1 MDGCKTADLVPTTP
15 LGSFWDVARW
25 VTGTL
30 GGRDLQRAKLSVL
43 QRRLDE
49 RTFATSLGRASL
61 GVAGWTGRRGAASWR
76 EATLPG

>member
-1 MDGCKTADLVPTTP
+1 MEGCKTADFVPTKP
-15 LGSFWDVARW
+15 PGSFWDVAWW

-49 RTFATSLGRASL
+49 RTCASSRGRAR
-61 GVAGWTGRRGAASWR
+61 VAGWTGRRGAASWR